1 MSSLLRTL
9 RGWPRRRH
17 LVALAAAVLTAV
29 LIGVPTAVV
38 PSPLFDRM
46 TPVEWWNIPVLAAT
60 SLLAGVLLASYV
72 RITADPA
79 DPAAGPA
86 DPAAGPAAGSSGEAG
101 DDDARRSVR
110 LGGAGGLLAFFAVGC
125 PVCNKLIVLA
135 LGTSGALTL
144 WAPVQP
150 VVALASLA
158 LIGWATVRRLRAEA
172 ACPV

>member
-1 MSSLLRTL
+1 MSSLLRVL

-17 LVALAAAVLTAV
+17 LVALSGAVLTAL

-72 RITADPA
+72 RIPSGSDRHAK
-79 DPAAGPA
+79 
-86 DPAAGPAAGSSGEAG
+86 AGSTEADEAVPGEAG
-101 DDDARRSVR
+101 GADDARRSVR

>member
-9 RGWPRRRH
+9 RGWPRQRH

-72 RITADPA
+72 RITAD
-79 DPAAGPA
+79 PA